1 METIL
6 QSLEREG
13 HTDPL
18 DNEVYCILK
27 KLEIRSKSIPDVVPI
42 NPSPNS
48 PKGATCENCGLPSD
62 SVASDGYV
70 FSLETRPD
78 NKFQHRSTKHRV
90 WGCSGE
96 CVIQSLA
103 RNKYGEASHKW
114 PVTLAEFRQIE
125 GSPFLRSLERL
136 DRDEIPSQSVE
147 NKDQKMGLFENVT
160 TDALEGFRNAPRRSG
175 RRKQHSSAAARQRA
189 YRDRQREAA

>member
-18 DNEVYCILK
+18 DDEVYCILK

-70 FSLETRPD
+70 FALETRPD

-90 WGCSGE
+90 WCCSKE
-96 CVIQSLA
+96 CVIQALA
-103 RNKYGEASHKW
+103 QNKYGPATHKW
-114 PVTLAEFRQIE
+114 PVTLAEFRQLE
-125 GSPFLRSLERL
+125 GEPFLRSLTVTKYPPQTRINIGS
-136 DRDEIPSQSVE
+136 DES
-147 NKDQKMGLFENVT
+147 LFENVT

-175 RRKQHSSAAARQRA
+175 RPKQHLSAAARQRA
-189 YRDRQREAA
+189 YRDRQRACV